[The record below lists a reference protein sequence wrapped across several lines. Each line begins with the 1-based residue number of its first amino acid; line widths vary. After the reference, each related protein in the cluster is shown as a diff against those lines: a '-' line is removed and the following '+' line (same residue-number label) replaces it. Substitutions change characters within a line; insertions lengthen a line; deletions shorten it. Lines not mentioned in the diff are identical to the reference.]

1 MKIYISGKMRGLPED
16 ESRRLFKAAE
26 NYLVELGH
34 DVINPWDSED
44 DKKRQCKV
52 WADFILYDLQILK
65 TCDAIFMLSNWQDSD
80 GAKCEHAFASGRHM
94 KIIYD
99 TPERDRYQDGFNS
112 GVWYAIQDLIAV
124 YCEPVLATDILNAF
138 GMSIEEIEKAQEVSG
153 CYDVQMSA
161 FIEQLKMT
169 ARKKKSGNTSYKDIS
184 ELSVE
189 VKNKIYEL
197 RFPCDKNVTI
207 DEYIG
212 HYCLIIVDDVAYV
225 GDDEFS
231 HKLLKQWLLTDSKIK
246 KAALAHAIIVNNHV
260 IKNRFGITK

>member
-1 MKIYISGKMRGLPED
+1 MTKEEIRDELIEIKAIADYESDDPFVGVYLDELHKVFEKNGKD
-16 ESRRLFKAAE
+16 EFY
-26 NYLVELGH
+26 NG
-34 DVINPWDSED
+34 IW
-44 DKKRQCKV
+44 C
-52 WADFILYDLQILK
+52 
-65 TCDAIFMLSNWQDSD
+65 C
-80 GAKCEHAFASGRHM
+80 
-94 KIIYD
+94 
-99 TPERDRYQDGFNS
+99 
-112 GVWYAIQDLIAV
+112 IQDLVAV
-124 YCEPVLATDILNAF
+124 YCEPTLATDILNAS

-169 ARKKKSGNTSYKDIS
+169 AKKKKSGNTSYKDIS

-212 HYCLIIVDDVAYV
+212 HYCLIVVDDVAYV

-246 KAALAHAIIVNNHV
+246 KTSLAHAIIVNNHV
-260 IKNRFGITK
+260 IKNRFGITNNKAKI